1 MNRIHLSSTERTK
14 RKKST
19 ESECPAPPFYPL
31 SFIVIFPCRTRQGRL
46 VTSRHRNGSSRVSP
60 SASSSRSPS
69 AGRESSIAGRDD
81 GSSSASGLRTPVAP
95 VAAPVSP
102 PETVVAALTS
112 TFESLLK
119 RLGDGAGGC
128 GTLAG
133 NPACGKAGGEGTGG
147 LRPASGHREAAS
159 RHWETTG
166 GHGEAGRTGR
176 MREGPCRARVP
187 AEVRKS
193 SSEVEEEGKSRD
205 DER

>member
-1 MNRIHLSSTERTK
+1 M
-14 RKKST
+14 
-19 ESECPAPPFYPL
+19 
-31 SFIVIFPCRTRQGRL
+31 IVPCRTHQRRL
-46 VTSRHRNGSSRVSP
+46 VTSRHRNGSGRVSP
-60 SASSSRSPS
+60 SASSSRTPS

-81 GSSSASGLRTPVAP
+81 RCTSAGGLRTPVAP
-95 VAAPVSP
+95 VATPVSP

-128 GTLAG
+128 GTLTG
-133 NPACGKAGGEGTGG
+133 DPACREAGGEGTSG

-166 GHGEAGRTGR
+166 GHGEAGRARR